1 MTKRDEQVT
10 EIRNAI
16 ERMQSLAE
24 AENLEA
30 LETLAEETEKE
41 ISALKGVGSVALKTE
56 LREEARKASKA
67 LREPKKEVHTPGPV
81 EPTYARLDGVSEL
94 VTLGAD
100 LATEGFRAHRKASE
114 LAAELAEHTFNI
126 VLKVDNGEGVPDI
139 GMVRQETRDA
149 MSDMFRSVAEVI
161 GAERGAGEDDDA
173 AWVAFERDLKALQR
187 SVQYHRTS
195 VRGAFLS
202 SVDSDPDRAA
212 LFSRVLADKPDGVPA
227 SEHLASYYS
236 VSLLGE
242 REMEAARRKAK
253 RLGKDAATQPRA
265 IETKTPA
272 ERIDMTIK
280 ALPKAILATPADMEL
295 VKADPERR
303 QQVAA
308 LIDAQV
314 DRLRALRIQLDTE

>member
-1 MTKRDEQVT
+1 MTNRDEQVT

-30 LETLAEETEKE
+30 LEKLAEETEKE
-41 ISALKGVGSVALKTE
+41 ISALKGVGSVALKKE
-56 LREEARKASKA
+56 LREEAHKASKA
-67 LREPKKEVHTPGPV
+67 LREPKAEVHTPGPV
-81 EPTYARLDGVSEL
+81 EPTYARLDGVAEL

-126 VLKVDNGEGVPDI
+126 VLKVDNGDGVPDI

-149 MSDMFRSVAEVI
+149 MSDMFKSVAEVI

-202 SVDSDPDRAA
+202 GVDSDPDRAA

-242 REMEAARRKAK
+242 REMEAARRKAR
-253 RLGKDAATQPRA
+253 RLGAATQPRA
-265 IETKTPA
+265 VETKTPA
-272 ERIDMTIK
+272 ERIDLTIK

-303 QQVAA
+303 EQVAA
-308 LIDAQV
+308 LIDAQL
-314 DRLRALRIQLDTE
+314 DRLRALRIQLDAE